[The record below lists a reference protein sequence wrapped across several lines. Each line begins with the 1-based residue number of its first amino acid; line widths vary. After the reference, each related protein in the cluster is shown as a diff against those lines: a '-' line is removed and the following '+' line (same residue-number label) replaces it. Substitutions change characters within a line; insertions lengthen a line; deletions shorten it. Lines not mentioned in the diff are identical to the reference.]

1 MNELKLVQILFDKA
15 LQKYAVFFSVKG
27 QPRPVHYTTDN
38 LLSKDELWC
47 RDHANRLE
55 TKNFIE
61 WTAKR

>member
-1 MNELKLVQILFDKA
+1 MNELKLVQILYNKS
-15 LQKYAVFFSVKG
+15 LQKYAVFSSAKG
-27 QPRPVHYTTDN
+27 QPRLVHYTTDK

-47 RDHANRLE
+47 RDHANRFK